1 VFFLRKPKRKAA
13 VPAEP
18 ALLAPDPSPAPTY
31 QPLAIAPF
39 VDDTPDGLPGEPDLY
54 GILGVD
60 PLASD
65 DVIRY
70 TYRRRAAGL
79 HERRWRPSQAV
90 RHLAELNAAYEI
102 LGKPDRR
109 ADYDRR
115 RVRRAF
121 VQPNL
126 NGSARMTTGHG
137 RGLPSGQRHERRRL
151 RVGRAGGLVE
161 IVAILTVIALAW
173 YVAAT
178 LMSAPALVDLSKVV
192 EIGDSL
198 GLTTRRRGPTPT
210 PATAPTPVGSLP
222 AGLHPGAARL
232 DPSGEPRLVTDAGG
246 DSHSAL
252 VLSAP

>member
-1 VFFLRKPKRKAA
+1 M
-13 VPAEP
+13 
-18 ALLAPDPSPAPTY
+18 LAPDPSPSPTY
-31 QPLAIAPF
+31 QPLAVAPF

-70 TYRRRAAGL
+70 TYRRQAAAL

-90 RHLAELNAAYEI
+90 RRLAELNAAYEI

-115 RVRRAF
+115 RVRRSI
-121 VQPNL
+121 VQPSL
-126 NGSARMTTGHG
+126 NGSARAATAQG
-137 RGLPSGQRHERRRL
+137 RGLPSGQRHEGRRS

-161 IVAILTVIALAW
+161 IVAILTVIVLAW
-173 YVAAT
+173 YVAVT
-178 LMSAPALVDLSKVV
+178 LMSAPALVDLSKVI

-210 PATAPTPVGSLP
+210 PETAPTPVGSLSERS
-222 AGLHPGAARL
+222 HPGAARL
-232 DPSGEPRLVTDAGG
+232 DPSGQPGLVADAGG
-246 DSHSAL
+246 DSRSAL
-252 VLSAP
+252 VSPAP